1 MSRFILDARTAVPHF
16 PGIGRYVSNLASA
29 LAPQLTAGEEL
40 TFLASPSTAGP
51 AKTKIPASQAEEA
64 FQLPG
69 KSIIAPA
76 APFDI
81 RQQWRIPSLLKRL
94 RADGTALYHSPY
106 YLMPYRTGLPTL
118 LTFYDIIP
126 LKFPKT
132 VPARARLFF
141 RLAATLAL
149 RAADRVVTISDAARQ
164 DLTSYFRVPAS
175 RVTVTPL
182 AAGARYRPQP
192 SAEIARVRR
201 QYNLPESF
209 ILYLGI
215 NKPHKNLPALID
227 AYAQSASPHMPP
239 LVIAGAW
246 DNRYPQP
253 KQHAARRELGDA
265 VRFLGPV
272 TERDLPALYTAATLF
287 VFPSLYEGFGLPVL
301 EAMACGT
308 PVACSNTPSLTEVAG
323 AAALY
328 FDPLSVPEIRDAIIE
343 LSEDGRQRARRAE
356 QGLARARRYS
366 WQATAAATLRCYR
379 ELLGLPGEG

>member
-1 MSRFILDARTAVPHF
+1 MSRYILDARTAVPHF
-16 PGIGRYVSNLASA
+16 PGIGRYVGNLASA
-29 LAPQLTAGEEL
+29 LAPQLTAGEDL
-40 TFLASPSTAGP
+40 TFLESPATAKP
-51 AKTKIPASQAEEA
+51 AKASARAAVKEETLH
-64 FQLPG
+64 LPG
-69 KSIIAPA
+69 KIITAPA

-81 RQQWRIPSLLKRL
+81 RQQWRIPPLLKRL
-94 RADGTALYHSPY
+94 RADGDALYHSPY

-126 LKFPKT
+126 LKFPKA

-141 RLAATLAL
+141 RLASTLAL
-149 RAADRVVTISDAARQ
+149 RAADRVVAISEAARD
-164 DLTSYFRVPAS
+164 DLTSYFPVPAAKIS
-175 RVTVTPL
+175 VTPL
-182 AAGARYRPQP
+182 AAGPRYRPQP
-192 SAEIARVRR
+192 AAEVARVRDTYR
-201 QYNLPESF
+201 LPGEF

-215 NKPHKNLPALID
+215 NKPHKNLPALVD
-227 AYAQSASPHMPP
+227 AYAQSASPQTPP

-253 KQHAARRELGDA
+253 KQHAASRQLADA

-308 PVACSNTPSLTEVAG
+308 PVACSNTPSLKEVAG
-323 AAALY
+323 DAALY
-328 FDPLSVPEIRDAIIE
+328 FDPLSVTAIGDAMSE
-343 LSEDGRQRARRAE
+343 LFEDGRQRAWRAE
-356 QGLARARRYS
+356 LGLARARRYN

-379 ELLGLPGEG
+379 EMLGLPGEG